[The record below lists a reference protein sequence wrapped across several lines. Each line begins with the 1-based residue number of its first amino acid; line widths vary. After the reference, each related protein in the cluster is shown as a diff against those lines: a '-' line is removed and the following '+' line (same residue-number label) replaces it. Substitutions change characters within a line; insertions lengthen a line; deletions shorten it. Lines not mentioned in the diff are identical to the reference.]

1 MRATTKLTLVF
12 LVVALTS
19 GALTTTLLAATGGD
33 DPNVVTADAASAP
46 VRAVPPELAGLMHV
60 FDRAQVSSDVIPGD
74 PAATL
79 ERLDDLQP
87 GENPLLARRVRLAT
101 DLDGFVWPMSNGVCY
116 SSPGP
121 SGCYP
126 THLLRKSGV
135 LVGVEFSGD
144 SQRVRVFG
152 IASDGVRKRLGLEP
166 LVFTDPEIERVEEL
180 VDVGRR
186 DPPLT
191 ALVGDLPEDQ
201 RAAVLA
207 RVVDER
213 EYRDI
218 AAQEGVSEGAVRQR
232 VSRGLARLAH
242 QTRGDDHV

>member
-1 MRATTKLTLVF
+1 M
-12 LVVALTS
+12 
-19 GALTTTLLAATGGD
+19 ALTTPKYVMMARSSLSDEALLSATARDVEAFGHFYRRH
-33 DPNVVTADAASAP
+33 ASSVLAYLAY
-46 VRAVPPELAGLMHV
+46 RTHSAELALDLTAEV
-60 FDRAQVSSDVIPGD
+60 FAAALEGSHRYRPSRGPARAW
-74 PAATL
+74 L
-79 ERLDDLQP
+79 
-87 GENPLLARRVRLAT
+87 
-101 DLDGFVWPMSNGVCY
+101 
-116 SSPGP
+116 
-121 SGCYP
+121 
-126 THLLRKSGV
+126 
-135 LVGVEFSGD
+135 
-144 SQRVRVFG
+144 FG
-152 IASDGVRKRLGLEP
+152 IAHHVLVDSNRRQRSVTRARKRLGLEP

-242 QTRGDDHV
+242 QTRGDDHA